1 MTEKYKKLTW
11 IIENNGFK
19 IDCNLDVFVSPANNK
34 TVFMTIPGVDGS
46 IDGYENKYKRI
57 TENMQNESGFA
68 IARMANPYISSLYW
82 DSNIR
87 EMLEYLLSNKKE
99 ITGSD
104 DIEIH
109 IMSHSAGAAVIA
121 QIAWE
126 YPEITRLLLVNT
138 AFGLRPERILKGI
151 ESFSGQINFV
161 FGSKDPS
168 VGWTENLKEKYNVR
182 VIDGADHNF
191 SDEYL
196 ETFIGLPS
204 IDTK

>member
-1 MTEKYKKLTW
+1 MIGEYKTLTW
-11 IIENNGFK
+11 SEQKNEFK
-19 IDCNLDVFVSPANNK
+19 IDCSLDIFVSPAKNR
-34 TVFMTIPGVDGS
+34 TIFMTIPGVDGS
-46 IDGYENKYKRI
+46 IDGYKDKYKRI
-57 TENMQNESGFA
+57 TENVQNKNGFTF
-68 IARMANPYISSLYW
+68 ARMANPFISSLHW

-126 YPEITRLLLVNT
+126 YPEITKLLLVNT
-138 AFGLRPERILKGI
+138 AFGLKPEKILKGI
-151 ESFSGQINFV
+151 ESFSGQVNFV

-191 SDEYL
+191 SDEYI
-196 ETFIGLPS
+196 ETFIGLPTL
-204 IDTK
+204 DTK

>member
-1 MTEKYKKLTW
+1 MNEYKKLTW

-19 IDCNLDVFVSPANNK
+19 IDCSLDTFVSPAKNR
-34 TVFMTIPGVDGS
+34 TIFMTIPGVDGS
-46 IDGYENKYKRI
+46 IDGYKDKYKRI
-57 TENMQNESGFA
+57 TENMQKEHGYA
-68 IARMANPYISSLYW
+68 ITRMANPYISSLYW

-87 EMLEYLLSNKKE
+87 EMLEYILSNKKE

-126 YPEITRLLLVNT
+126 YPEITKLLLVNT
-138 AFGLRPERILKGI
+138 AFGLKPEKILKGI
-151 ESFSGQINFV
+151 ECFSGQINFV

-168 VGWTENLKEKYNVR
+168 VGWAENLREKYNVR

-196 ETFIGLPS
+196 ETFIKLATAHNS
-204 IDTK
+204 

>member
-1 MTEKYKKLTW
+1 MIGEYITLTW
-11 IIENNGFK
+11 GEQKNEFK
-19 IDCNLDVFVSPANNK
+19 IDCNLDIFVSPAKNR
-34 TVFMTIPGVDGS
+34 TIFVTIPGVDGS
-46 IDGYENKYKRI
+46 IDGYKDKYKRI
-57 TENMQNESGFA
+57 TENMQNKNGFA
-68 IARMANPYISSLYW
+68 VARMANPFISSLHW

-126 YPEITRLLLVNT
+126 YPEITKLLLVNT
-138 AFGLRPERILKGI
+138 AFGLKPEKILKGI

-168 VGWTENLKEKYNVR
+168 VGWTENLQEKYNVR

-191 SDEYL
+191 SDEYI
-196 ETFIGLPS
+196 ETFIGLPT
-204 IDTK
+204 IDTN